1 MGLGGF
7 VDSPGGRTL
16 KSAAAYAIIA
26 WTRRPIKYRT
36 HAKMPAVREILLNT
50 IEEKRPLV
58 LLLGQDAWRD
68 SEREDA
74 VLASAL
80 KKLGRGDDV
89 GRGWNATLGG
99 EPSAADYHSWL
110 AGRFERRVH
119 PPFIE
124 ILSELPWSAVFTS
137 SLDPTLA
144 KLFARHGRQAQ
155 PILTA
160 QEHPSVARSRARPP
174 LYYLFSRAGEG
185 DPNAQPPANRPEMRR
200 RRAQHA
206 LPLLNRILDTA
217 TPIGSIV
224 VEGFGRGGDWLRFGE
239 LLDTLAS
246 AGSHQILW
254 FGGRPELN
262 EEDADL
268 FSEMESAGRILVEP
282 ARLGTMIADMR
293 ATGQLADMP
302 TPESEEAGTVSLEKG
317 SFEVSPAERLR
328 VEAAAAIVDDSW
340 TANPPHLGED
350 SEYDAFRRFH
360 GIAGGQRLLV
370 EGVLREFAI
379 ERDFERELTGKVYA
393 AIADHSRLNSP
404 IIVEGQS
411 GTGKSVA
418 LARIAAKVREG
429 KKAAVLYATERIPQ
443 TAEISD
449 FCQRADRAKSP
460 ATLIVCDA
468 NRDVDSYDELLSGL
482 RSRGRRVVVLGSQYK
497 TNEVGRYPKVEA
509 PSELSQAETREL
521 SELIRR
527 YAESPHQIQFSDGHF
542 LAVLYRNLPAS
553 RPRIG
558 SGLGDEARS
567 TARTLDKR
575 GSRTQPVYDAE
586 QSITQL
592 HQQLIE
598 KGYIS
603 EYQAIWDGQSDD
615 PDGGS
620 AGKIIDMVMVSGSL
634 NCPVPVNLLLR
645 AVSGQSRSLDSSLI
659 SRLFRDLDLFRW
671 TSNGSEG
678 SDWLL
683 RPRLTLEADLI
694 CQRRLG
700 GAHAESKVLVDLIGS
715 AIHGS
720 EDASERE
727 FLLNLLQKIGRDGFK
742 DNRYK
747 RSYVDFARKLT
758 ELRERFNVVDA
769 SLMLQESAFRRWA
782 IRENDANVD
791 GEERFNLLG
800 ESLTAVQTALDGI
813 DSGQINSAKRTRQ
826 NLLVE
831 RASIYGFLARYHV
844 DLDKTSPDIWPAYKT
859 ARVAIR
865 KAVSV
870 ASNYYPHDVGLWIP
884 ADLFRLAN
892 LEDVQRAELVADIYS
907 NLDEV
912 EIDALS
918 PAQRE
923 KFEGRRMRVG
933 FSLGNHALS
942 EDAYAKLEKSGSTAG
957 YFLRARNYAPDLEKE
972 IVEISSPSDLAKA
985 KKSADFLEA
994 RFDKIQNDERCLW
1007 LLFENR
1013 WIAEMKRRPLRGA
1026 REPLPATEDA
1036 RRQFLEIART
1046 LNVAAGESARY
1057 GTRYLEAV
1065 LMWLTEDYVA
1075 ARDAFRQLYDETDS
1089 VYRARMSQRHVIT
1102 DSKGY
1107 PVRFTGRIENQR
1119 GEGRWNIRV
1128 DQLGQTV
1135 ALLERSFPNE
1145 DIQYGRTLSEFAISF
1160 NFIGPIADP
1169 IRR

>member
-1 MGLGGF
+1 
-7 VDSPGGRTL
+7 
-16 KSAAAYAIIA
+16 
-26 WTRRPIKYRT
+26 
-36 HAKMPAVREILLNT
+36 MPAVREILLNT

-80 KKLGRGDDV
+80 KKLGRDDDSK
-89 GRGWNATLGG
+89 RGWSATLGG
-99 EPSAADYHSWL
+99 EPHSADYYGWL
-110 AGRFERRVH
+110 SERFERRVH

-124 ILSELPWSAVFTS
+124 ILSELPLSAVFTS
-137 SLDPTLA
+137 SADPTLS
-144 KLFARHGRQAQ
+144 KLFSQRGRQAH

-160 QEHPSVARSRARPP
+160 QEHPSVARSRTRPP

-185 DPNAQPPANRPEMRR
+185 DPNAQPPSNLSDIRR

-206 LPLLNRILDTA
+206 LPILNRILDTA
-217 TPIGSIV
+217 TPIGLIV
-224 VEGFGRGGDWLRFGE
+224 VEGFGRGGDWLRFSE
-239 LLDTLAS
+239 LLDTLS
-246 AGSHQILW
+246 GAGSHQILW

-262 EEDADL
+262 AEDDDY
-268 FSEMESAGRILVEP
+268 FSEMEGAERILVEP
-282 ARLGTMIADMR
+282 TRLGSAIADFR
-293 ATGQLADMP
+293 ASGQLADMP
-302 TPESEEAGTVSLEKG
+302 PLESEEAGTVSLEKG

-328 VEAAAAIVDDSW
+328 VEAAASIVDDSW
-340 TANPPHLGED
+340 TAFLPPLGAD

-370 EGVLREFAI
+370 EGVQRGFAI
-379 ERDFERELTGKVYA
+379 ERDFERELTSRVYS
-393 AIADHSRLNSP
+393 AIADHSKLNSP
-404 IIVEGQS
+404 IILEGQS

-418 LARIAAKVREG
+418 LARIVAKVRDA

-443 TAEISD
+443 TSEISD
-449 FCQRADRAKSP
+449 FCQRAERSESP

-497 TNEVGRYPKVEA
+497 TNEGGRRFKVEA
-509 PSELSQAETREL
+509 PSILSKTETLELSK
-521 SELIRR
+521 LIKR
-527 YAESPHQIQFSDGHF
+527 YAESPHPVQFSDNHF
-542 LAVLYRNLPAS
+542 LAALYRNLPAS

-567 TARTLDKR
+567 AAQTLHKI
-575 GSRTQPVYDAE
+575 GSETQPVYDAE
-586 QSITQL
+586 QPITQL
-592 HQQLIE
+592 HEQLME

-603 EYQAIWDGQSDD
+603 EYQTLWDGQQDD

-620 AGKIIDMVMVSGSL
+620 AGKIIDMVMVAGRL

-645 AVSGQSRSLDSSLI
+645 AVSGQRRSLDSALI

-671 TSNGSEG
+671 TSSDSEG
-678 SDWLL
+678 RDWLL

-700 GAHAESKVLVDLIGS
+700 GAQAEANVLVDLIGS
-715 AIHGS
+715 ALHGS
-720 EDASERE
+720 DDASERE
-727 FLLNLLQKIGRDGFK
+727 FLLNLLRKIGKDGFK
-742 DNRYK
+742 GNRYK

-758 ELRERFNVVDA
+758 DLRERFNVVDA

-782 IRENDANVD
+782 IREDQRIDND
-791 GEERFNLLG
+791 ERFDLLG
-800 ESLTAVQTALDGI
+800 ESLTAVQTALNVIGN
-813 DSGQINSAKRTRQ
+813 GQTNSAKRVRQ

-831 RASIYGFLARYHV
+831 HAAIYGFLARYHV
-844 DLDKTSPDIWPAYKT
+844 GLDKTSPDIWPAYKT

-865 KAVSV
+865 KAVSA
-870 ASNYYPHDVGLWIP
+870 ASDYYPHDVGLWIP
-884 ADLFRLAN
+884 ADLFRLAD
-892 LEDVQRAELVADIYS
+892 LEDGQRAELVADMYS
-907 NLDEV
+907 ALDEV

-918 PAQRE
+918 PAERK
-923 KFEGRRMRVG
+923 KFEERRMRVG
-933 FSLGNHALS
+933 YAFGNHALS
-942 EDAYAKLEKSGSTAG
+942 DDAYAQLEKSGSTAG
-957 YFLRARNYAPDLEKE
+957 YFLRARNYAPDLEKGS
-972 IVEISSPSDLAKA
+972 VEISAPSDLAKA
-985 KKSADFLEA
+985 KKVADFLEA

-1007 LLFENR
+1007 LLLENR
-1013 WIAEMKRRPLRGA
+1013 WIAEMKRRPLWDERQ
-1026 REPLPATEDA
+1026 PLPATEDA

-1046 LNVAAGESARY
+1046 LNAAAGESARY

-1065 LMWLTEDYVA
+1065 LMWLTEDYAA
-1075 ARDAFRQLYDETDS
+1075 ARDAFRQIYHETDS
-1089 VYRARMSQRHVIT
+1089 VYRARISQRHVIT
-1102 DSKGY
+1102 DSNGHT
-1107 PVRFTGRIENQR
+1107 VRFKGRIERQR

-1145 DIQYGRTLSEFAISF
+1145 DIQYGRTLSDFAICF
-1160 NFIGPIADP
+1160 NFIGPIADR